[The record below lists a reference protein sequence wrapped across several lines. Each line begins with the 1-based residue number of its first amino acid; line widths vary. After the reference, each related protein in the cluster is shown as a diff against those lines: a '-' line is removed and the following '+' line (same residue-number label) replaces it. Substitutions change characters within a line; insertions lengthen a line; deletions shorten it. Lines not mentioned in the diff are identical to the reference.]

1 MKKILLT
8 ALITLCLC
16 LLTVHCLAKSG
27 LAKGGLIE
35 IEVDPSIQILVNG
48 KTFAPKDANGKDVMT
63 FVYDGTTYA
72 PLRALAEAYGLEVGY
87 DTEKNMATVGRP

>member
-8 ALITLCLC
+8 ALVTLLLC
-16 LLTVHCLAKSG
+16 LLAVHSLAGSG
-27 LAKGGLIE
+27 LVE
-35 IEVDPSIQILVNG
+35 ITVDPSIKILVNG
-48 KTFAPKDANGKDVMT
+48 TEFQPTDVTGNEVMT

-87 DTEKNMATVGRP
+87 DAEKNMATVDRPQ

>member
-8 ALITLCLC
+8 VCITLVIC
-16 LLTVHCLAKSG
+16 LLSFQILAET
-27 LAKGGLIE
+27 GLIE
-35 IEVDPSIQILVNG
+35 IEVDPSIKILVNG
-48 KTFAPKDANGKDVMT
+48 AEFKPKDASGKEVMT

-87 DTEKNMATVGRP
+87 DADKNMATVDQP

>member
-8 ALITLCLC
+8 ILVTLMVC
-16 LLTVHCLAKSG
+16 LLTFHTLAES
-27 LAKGGLIE
+27 GLIE
-35 IEVDPSIQILVNG
+35 IDVDPSIKILVNG
-48 KTFAPKDANGKDVMT
+48 AEFKPKDANGNEVMT

-87 DTEKNMATVGRP
+87 DADQNMATVDQP